1 MDEIKAYNENHE
13 EQSKAQIVLLHKQ
26 AQWMAIGVNNPK
38 KFPSLHQEFP
48 DIFTNIFTNNPEPE
62 QKKGKKKKSE
72 KWELEKMQMALYAA
86 AFNKNRK
93 EKGYGN

>member
-13 EQSKAQIVLLHKQ
+13 EQSKSQIVLLHKQ
-26 AQWMAIGVNNPK
+26 AQWIAIGVNNPK
-38 KFPSLHQEFP
+38 KFPSLQHEFP
-48 DIFTNIFTNNPEPE
+48 DIFTNDPEPE
-62 QKKGKKKKSE
+62 QKKDKKKKTE

>member
-1 MDEIKAYNENHE
+1 
-13 EQSKAQIVLLHKQ
+13 
-26 AQWMAIGVNNPK
+26 MAIGVNNPK
-38 KFPSLHQEFP
+38 KFPSLQHEFP
-48 DIFTNIFTNNPEPE
+48 DIFPDIPANDPEPE
-62 QKKGKKKKSE
+62 QKKGKKKKPE